1 MRIETK
7 TVGQNTVAEY
17 EKFGWQ
23 QSETRRVHRGR
34 SSHTEYVVARDMD
47 RENYRLLAALEA
59 KYFSLKAQKKTYEPA
74 DPLIGVALFF
84 LFVFPLVIYLLA
96 KNSQKEKIDSHN
108 NRLQLQ
114 MDAVV
119 KEAAEL
125 L

>member
-1 MRIETK
+1 VRIETK

-23 QSETRRVHRGR
+23 QSETVHRGR
-34 SSHTEYVVARDMD
+34 SHYIEYVVARDMD

-59 KYFSLKAQKKTYEPA
+59 KYFSLKAQKKTYNPA

-84 LFVFPLVIYLLA
+84 LFVFPLVIYLLV
-96 KNSQKEKIDSHN
+96 KNSQKEKIESNN
-108 NRLQLQ
+108 NRIQLQ